1 MSRAGCQLQLKDVNF
16 ISCCLCSRSS
26 TKPGASSTEESH
38 PRLLQESQGL
48 EVLGLEEQLW
58 PIDGAAHWC
67 RRLRELRE
75 ASPADEALRVL
86 EEVKASTGCF
96 LEFIGSGS
104 TLRAVGTPE
113 ELAKVEPILEKWLR

>member
-86 EEVKASTGCF
+86 EEVAGPRFRSVWSWCVF
-96 LEFIGSGS
+96 LIGVGLGLLSHI
-104 TLRAVGTPE
+104 LRFGG
-113 ELAKVEPILEKWLR
+113 